1 MSYRGLLKQSRVQ
14 KVRKVQKVQR
24 VWYRRFAAMSIK
36 SALRAFPPDTVI
48 LSEAKNLGTCRI

>member
-1 MSYRGLLKQSRVQ
+1 MSYKGLLKQSRVQ
-14 KVRKVQKVQR
+14 KVQKVQR

-48 LSEAKNLGTCRI
+48 LSASEES